1 MRVENVKVYDLEES
15 LHASGYPMRTSTEWE
30 ESEEAMLKRARNL
43 SRAADWTGAHD
54 QFLSGIL
61 VSFDLRFSNKAWV
74 EMERYIFKFFVSSQS
89 TMHCATKFALKE
101 QCNKYVDSR
110 IIDIVQEKINEYN
123 RLSSLSGVDK
133 EREHQK
139 KEIYLEIL
147 YNIPPG
153 FELTARL
160 TTNYRCL
167 KNIWRQRRDHRL
179 PEWREFC
186 KWIET
191 LPYAKDLICY
201 EKEEKKTDNAVTLEQ
216 AMERLVKL
224 EDMIKKIIPGQLI
237 VTNPATVPYMPLK
250 PYEIGTPS
258 NPWYGPIITCN
269 YDENTNHQ
277 VEAKNNGTL

>member
-15 LHASGYPMRTSTEWE
+15 LHASGYPLRTTTNWE
-30 ESEEAMLKRARNL
+30 ETKEAALKRAKTL
-43 SRAADWTGAHD
+43 SRAADWVGAHD
-54 QFLSGIL
+54 QFLTGIL
-61 VSFDLRFSNKAWV
+61 VSFDLRFSNKAWI

-89 TMHCATKFALKE
+89 TMHCVTKFSLKE
-101 QCNKYVDSR
+101 QCNKYVDPR
-110 IIDIVQEKINEYN
+110 IIDIVQKKIDEYN
-123 RLSSLSGVDK
+123 RLSSLAGSDK
-133 EREHQK
+133 EREEVK
-139 KEIYLEIL
+139 KELYLEIL

-201 EKEEKKTDNAVTLEQ
+201 EKEEKKTDNTVTLDQ
-216 AMERLVKL
+216 VMERIAKL
-224 EDMIKKIIPGQLI
+224 EDKIANRSLI
-237 VTNPATVPYMPLK
+237 VTSPATIPLPTK
-250 PYEIGTPS
+250 TLYDTGTPIKS
-258 NPWYGPIITCN
+258 WYEYITCSN
-269 YDENTNHQ
+269 NENTNYQ
-277 VEAKNNGTL
+277 MEVKNNDTL